1 VLVSTNCRGQT
12 KEDDAALRA
21 QVDSLIPALERLSGL
36 PSHNVIKLGTKTRAQ
51 VRDYVVHQLAKE
63 MPPAEMNGIQASY
76 AALGLIPDTLNL
88 HDLLVALYTEQVA
101 GYYDPETKTFY
112 VVQGTSRETLRPV
125 LAHELVHALQDQHV
139 NLDSLI
145 SNN

>member
-1 VLVSTNCRGQT
+1 
-12 KEDDAALRA
+12 
-21 QVDSLIPALERLSGL
+21 
-36 PSHNVIKLGTKTRAQ
+36 
-51 VRDYVVHQLAKE
+51 KE

-145 SNN
+145 SNNRDNDRQSAAQAAIEGQATVVMFALVAEQMTGKTFNVASLPDLGAQLR